1 MKSDEDRKKQ
11 LREED
16 HLWFH
21 AVGKFLDKSDFDVSD
36 WLNEE
41 ELARYREL
49 RRELFGEEE

>member
-1 MKSDEDRKKQ
+1 MEIDEDRKKQ
-11 LREED
+11 LREEES
-16 HLWFH
+16 LWFY

-41 ELARYREL
+41 DLSRYREV